1 MLYQIAICDD
11 NPADAAY
18 LTGLV
23 EEWAAASHVA
33 VSLEAFPSAEAF
45 LFRCGDAPPLDM
57 LLRDIEMGEMD
68 GVARAKTLRQKNDL
82 LQIIF
87 VTGFADYIADGYDVS
102 ALHYLLKPA
111 SQEKLFEVLSR
122 AKDRLQRADRFL
134 AILTAENGGNLCRLP
149 LREIRFLEAQ
159 QNYVIIHAGKDYTV
173 RRPLSELEKELDER
187 FFRTGRSFILNL
199 AAVRQVGRRDVTLS
213 DGTSLPLPRGMY
225 EPLNRAIIN
234 YH

>member
-1 MLYQIAICDD
+1 M
-11 NPADAAY
+11 
-18 LTGLV
+18 
-23 EEWAAASHVA
+23 
-33 VSLEAFPSAEAF
+33 
-45 LFRCGDAPPLDM
+45 
-57 LLRDIEMGEMD
+57 
-68 GVARAKTLRQKNDL
+68 
-82 LQIIF
+82 
-87 VTGFADYIADGYDVS
+87 
-102 ALHYLLKPA
+102 
-111 SQEKLFEVLSR
+111 
-122 AKDRLQRADRFL
+122 
-134 AILTAENGGNLCRLP
+134 
-149 LREIRFLEAQ
+149 EAQ